1 MKRGS
6 RINLSLEVLIN
17 PMVTTCTAIVIV
29 GEVGILW
36 KFESLDMSELTI
48 GQEEFVP
55 SNGESL
61 ERQAEFFKDLGSED
75 AVKGLIDARKALEV
89 CFIADL

>member
-6 RINLSLEVLIN
+6 RVSLSLEVSIN
-17 PMVTTCTAIVIV
+17 PMVTTCTAIVLVRKIS
-29 GEVGILW
+29 ILW

-75 AVKGLIDARKALEV
+75 AVEGLVDARKALEV
-89 CFIADL
+89 